1 MKRIACLLSFSLIL
15 LGGFHGVAAAQQLS
29 GVTGP
34 LDGNSD
40 PLDKVKNKVKEE
52 VDKAKEVVDEAL
64 PGAEAPAKD
73 VTNEVEDSADNVV
86 EDSSEVAEDA
96 GGTAGSVADE
106 PTQAGTTPSD
116 TSAPGANDSRTKLT
130 RSNNQSGKGSKDAS
144 GAEPSDTDKVAAAG
158 NTIES
163 APEND
168 EQLAAP
174 EADADESE
182 GSVLSS
188 TGAQILAWLVL
199 ACLLIAIGAAL
210 VRRSRTGSRA

>member
-1 MKRIACLLSFSLIL
+1 MKRIAWLLSFSLIL
-15 LGGFHGVAAAQQLS
+15 LGAFQGSATAQQLS
-29 GVTGP
+29 GVTGTP
-34 LDGNSD
+34 DGNSD
-40 PLDKVKNKVKEE
+40 PLDKVKNPKAKENI
-52 VDKAKEVVDEAL
+52 DKAKKEVDEAL
-64 PGAEAPAKD
+64 PGAEEPVGD

-86 EDSSEVAEDA
+86 EDSSEVAEDS

-116 TSAPGANDSRTKLT
+116 ISAPGSTASRTKLT
-130 RSNNQSGKGSKDAS
+130 KSTNQSGTGSKHAS

-182 GSVLSS
+182 GSLLST

-199 ACLLIAIGAAL
+199 ACLLIATGVAL
-210 VRRSRTGSRA
+210 VRRRPRA